1 MNRTKPRLED
11 LHPWLRW
18 RLNELAVAHRSANV
32 DTSLCLI
39 WGIRS
44 VKEQQAAHKAGRSKL
59 DGVRKFSLHNYTPS
73 LAADVWVYSNADDE
87 DPEIYEGRPKRSE
100 GLDLELLQ
108 KGSLK
113 RWYIPLGKLAKDLG
127 LEAGALWRTFR
138 DGPHVQVPKKQRIKL
153 LQDALTAKGFDVGP
167 SDGIIGSKT
176 WGGIVLA
183 QQQSGILD
191 SVKSRLMPVH
201 PDLWQWLHEKE
212 DVA

>member
-1 MNRTKPRLED
+1 MRTKPRLED

-18 RLNELAVAHRSANV
+18 RLNELAVAHRAANV

-44 VKEQQAAHKAGRSKL
+44 IREQQSAYKAGRSKL
-59 DGVRKFSLHNYTPS
+59 DGVRKFSLHNYSPS
-73 LAADVWVYSNADDE
+73 LAADVWVYSNADDD

-100 GLDLELLQ
+100 GLSLELLQ

-113 RWYIPLGKLAKDLG
+113 RWYIPLGKLAEDIG

-138 DGPHVQVPKKQRIKL
+138 DGPHVQVPKKQRMKL
-153 LQDALTAKGFDVGP
+153 VQEALNANGFDVGP
-167 SDGIIGSKT
+167 SDGIIGPRTRAAIAKANKEA
-176 WGGIVLA
+176 GVL
-183 QQQSGILD
+183 GTF
-191 SVKSRLMPVH
+191 KSRLMPVH
-201 PDLWQWLHEKE
+201 PDLWAWLHRE

>member
-18 RLNELAVAHRSANV
+18 RLNELAVAHRVANV

-44 VKEQQAAHKAGRSKL
+44 IREQQSAYKAGRSKL

-100 GLDLELLQ
+100 GLSLELLQ

-183 QQQSGILD
+183 QHKSGILD
-191 SVKSRLMPVH
+191 NFKSRLMPVH
-201 PDLWQWLHEKE
+201 PDLWAWLHGK
-212 DVA
+212 DIA